1 MGALAKLEELSLE
14 LERERHKAPLRYA
27 WTANLEKRACRHDT
41 PSGRQ
46 TFPLRARTTNDG

>member
-27 WTANLEKRACRHDT
+27 WTANLEKRACRHEI
-41 PSGRQ
+41 PEWSANL
-46 TFPLRARTTNDG
+46 PLRARTTTDG